1 MSLTKLFN
9 KNYFVQNI
17 LKSKAV
23 IALVIGIVPILNA
36 IFMLTMSADTT
47 TPILADMRE
56 ISILNILGMY
66 VLPLVLSLCL
76 FGYVFKK
83 KSVDFINS
91 MPLTRKSIFI
101 TNSIGGI
108 LLIVIMMLLN
118 ILLLGIET
126 LIFSNLIIPFEMLLD
141 YFVLWTV
148 SYIFVFTA
156 ANIATSLSGNHV
168 TMIVLTAIILF
179 LVPFVHNYVTE
190 LSNGVFGSNRYVIQV
205 AEMELE
211 EKGNYK
217 EVIYAEK
224 IQEDFEYTWPYNYIA
239 GMFRGDVV
247 AYSTKSIIKMSIL
260 SFVYFVVGMYL
271 FDKRKM
277 EVNETSFKSNH
288 MHMIVKSLTLI
299 PIGILAVTT
308 INEIDSFVG
317 QLFILVLVIAY
328 ALIYDLITAKAIRNI
343 KLGITYFVTT
353 ALLCIGIYCGAE
365 SLNNAKNNKAEFKA
379 KDITSVACFVDEI
392 DYSNKYTDTKMDNVY
407 LKNARLLEI
416 VKKNIQDMSYKESNM
431 RVHLQ
436 LANGEKYALNLY
448 LSIEDYNEIVSIL
461 LKDKTYVN
469 EYKDIE
475 YNKVHLLQ
483 IEDFVLS
490 EDELDV
496 ALEKIQKV
504 LASADLTEVYELPNI
519 NTTINL
525 RLYKEHENITYSLP
539 LNISKEFLQDYVD
552 SANKQAL
559 EVIDNNIDIYAI
571 RIFNYERTMAGYY
584 ENILESKCKE
594 ELQDYVLNCK
604 LENVDVTKPMM
615 RLRISLVEDGLYKNV
630 EYFTNNIVEF
640 TKLANKKMGG
650 DLDE

>member
-36 IFMLTMSADTT
+36 IFMLTMTADTA
-47 TPILADMRE
+47 TPILVDMRTV
-56 ISILNILGMY
+56 SILNILGMY

-76 FGYVFKK
+76 FSYVFKK

-91 MPLTRKSIFI
+91 MPLTRKTIFI

-118 ILLLGIET
+118 VLLLGIET

-190 LSNGVFGSNRYVIQV
+190 LSDGMFGSNRYVIQV

-224 IQEDFEYTWPYNYIA
+224 MQEEAEYTWPYNYIA
-239 GMFRGDVV
+239 GMFRGDVA
-247 AYSTKSIIKMSIL
+247 AYSISSIIKMSIL
-260 SFVYFVVGMYL
+260 SIVYFFVGMYL
-271 FDKRKM
+271 FEKRKM

-299 PIGILAVTT
+299 PIGILAVTA

-328 ALIYDLITAKAIRNI
+328 SLIYDLITAKAIRNI
-343 KLGITYFVTT
+343 KLGITYFVAT
-353 ALLCIGIYCGAE
+353 AVICVGLYCGAE
-365 SLNNAKNNKAEFKA
+365 SLNNAKNNKAEFRVQ
-379 KDITSVACFVDEI
+379 DITSVACFVDEI

-407 LKNARLLEI
+407 LTNARLLEI
-416 VKKNIQDMSYKESNM
+416 VKNNIQDMSYKESNM

-436 LANGEKYALNLY
+436 LANGEKYALHLY
-448 LSIEDYNEIVSIL
+448 LSIEDYNEIVNIL
-461 LKDKTYVN
+461 LEDKTYVN

-475 YNKVHLLQ
+475 YDKVHLLE
-483 IEDFVLS
+483 IEDFALID
-490 EDELDV
+490 DELDV

-504 LASADLTEVYELPNI
+504 LASVDLKEAYELPNI

-525 RLYKEHENITYSLP
+525 RLYKDHENITYSLP
-539 LNISKEFLQDYVD
+539 LNISKEFLQDYID
-552 SANKQAL
+552 AANRKMA
-559 EVIDNNIDIYAI
+559 EVTDNNIDIYAI
-571 RIFNYERTMAGYY
+571 RLFNYERTMGSYY
-584 ENILESKCKE
+584 ENILESKCRE
-594 ELQDYVLNCK
+594 QLQDYVLNNK
-604 LENVDVTKPMM
+604 SEKVDVTKPMM

-630 EYFTNNIVEF
+630 EYFTNNVVEF
-640 TKLANKKMGG
+640 IKIANNMVGG

>member
-1 MSLTKLFN
+1 MSLTRLFN

-36 IFMLTMSADTT
+36 IFMLTISADTT
-47 TPILADMRE
+47 TPILVDMRN

-118 ILLLGIET
+118 VLLLGVET

-141 YFVLWTV
+141 YFILWTV

-168 TMIVLTAIILF
+168 TMIILTAIILF
-179 LVPFVHNYVTE
+179 LIPFVHNYVTE
-190 LSNGVFGSNRYVIQV
+190 LSGGIFGSNRYVIQV
-205 AEMELE
+205 AEMKLE

-217 EVIYAEK
+217 EIIYAEK
-224 IQEDFEYTWPYNYIA
+224 IQDDAEYTWPYNYIA

-247 AYSTKSIIKMSIL
+247 AYSTSSIIKMSIL
-260 SFVYFVVGMYL
+260 SVVYFFAGMYL
-271 FDKRKM
+271 FEKRKM
-277 EVNETSFKSNH
+277 EVNETSFKNNH

-299 PIGILAVTT
+299 PIDILAVTA

-328 ALIYDLITAKAIRNI
+328 CLIYDLITAKSIRNI
-343 KLGITYFVTT
+343 KLGITYFIAT
-353 ALLCIGIYCGAE
+353 ALICVGLYCGAE
-365 SLNNAKNNKAEFKA
+365 SLNNEKNNRAEFNVQ
-379 KDITSVACFVDEI
+379 DITSIACFIDEI
-392 DYSNKYTDTKMDNVY
+392 DYANKYTDTKMDNVY
-407 LKNARLLEI
+407 LTNQRLLEI
-416 VKKNIQDMSYKESNM
+416 VKKNIQDMSYKEANI

-436 LANGEKYALNLY
+436 LENGEKNALNLY

-461 LKDKTYVN
+461 LNDKTYVN

-475 YNKVHLLQ
+475 YDKIHLLE
-483 IEDFVLS
+483 IEDFCIAD
-490 EDELDV
+490 DELDV
-496 ALEKIQKV
+496 ALEKIEKV
-504 LASADLTEVYELPNI
+504 LASVNLNQAYELPNI

-525 RLYKEHENITYSLP
+525 RLYKNHKNITYSLP

-552 SANKQAL
+552 AANKKTA
-559 EVIDNNIDIYAI
+559 EVIDKNTDIYAV
-571 RIFNYERTMAGYY
+571 RLFNYERTMAGYY
-584 ENILESKCKE
+584 ENILESKCRKE
-594 ELQDYVLNCK
+594 LENYVLNNK
-604 LENVDVTKPMM
+604 LDKVDVTKPMM
-615 RLRISLVEDGLYKNV
+615 RLRMSLVEDGLYKNV
-630 EYFTNNIVEF
+630 EYFTNNIDMF
-640 TKLANKKMGG
+640 IKLANRKVGG